1 MICNYSNCKKSY
13 FSHFFN
19 IIVDQSNAEI
29 RTLLDKNSA
38 GTQTNIRII
47 ERKDSADNSSSVIQN
62 STSITVARSAEN
74 PQKAVRHPHQK
85 FLKVTR
91 KDQRISPSESINGH
105 KENENPTIEKET
117 KNDRENGTIHTEG
130 AINHG
135 SERRMQHNSGTAV
148 KHAPRIALT
157 DAPGRRLTN
166 DLGSGE
172 PHYPGSGVKHN
183 PENGVTRD
191 QGSDVG
197 HDSKADQT
205 HGTGSIATHIA
216 KNESA
221 EPVINNKRVS
231 NQLSNSPKQVPDI
244 PHKQSTQLL
253 ITSESTT
260 TKVNNANLKITKSSG
275 TPHTNDVKKGNFS
288 SFLFEVFLPAL
299 RNITRKRMF

>member
-1 MICNYSNCKKSY
+1 M
-13 FSHFFN
+13 
-19 IIVDQSNAEI
+19 
-29 RTLLDKNSA
+29 
-38 GTQTNIRII
+38 
-47 ERKDSADNSSSVIQN
+47 IQN

-74 PQKAVRHPHQK
+74 SQKAVRHPHQK
-85 FLKVTR
+85 FLKVSG

-105 KENENPTIEKET
+105 KENPAIEKGT
-117 KNDRENGTIHTEG
+117 KNNRENGTTHTEG

-135 SERRMQHNSGTAV
+135 SERRMQHNSGSAV
-148 KHAPRIALT
+148 KHPRIAVTDAPGRRLT
-157 DAPGRRLTN
+157 DAQGRRLTN

-172 PHYPGSGVKHN
+172 PHYPGSGVKHD

-197 HDSKADQT
+197 HDTKADQT
-205 HGTGSIATHIA
+205 HGTHIA

-221 EPVINNKRVS
+221 EPVINTKRVS

-260 TKVNNANLKITKSSG
+260 AKVNKANLKITKSSG
-275 TPHTNDVKKGNFS
+275 TPLTNDVKKGNFS
-288 SFLFEVFLPAL
+288 SFFILGFPTCAK
-299 RNITRKRMF
+299 KRH

>member
-1 MICNYSNCKKSY
+1 MICNCSNCKKFY
-13 FSHFFN
+13 FSNFFN

-29 RTLLDKNSA
+29 RTLLDKNSP

-62 STSITVARSAEN
+62 STSITVARLAEN

-117 KNDRENGTIHTEG
+117 KNDRENDTTHTEG

-135 SERRMQHNSGTAV
+135 SERRMQHNSGSAV
-148 KHAPRIALT
+148 KHAPRIAVT
-157 DAPGRRLTN
+157 DGPGTRLTN

-172 PHYPGSGVKHN
+172 PHYPGSGVKHD

-197 HDSKADQT
+197 HDTKADQT
-205 HGTGSIATHIA
+205 HGTGSNATLIA
-216 KNESA
+216 KNELT
-221 EPVINNKRVS
+221 EPVINTKRVS
-231 NQLSNSPKQVPDI
+231 NQLSNSPKQVPDS

-260 TKVNNANLKITKSSG
+260 AKVNNANLKITKSSG
-275 TPHTNDVKKGNFS
+275 TPHTNGVKKGNFS
-288 SFLFEVFLPAL
+288 SFFILTFP
-299 RNITRKRMF
+299 TRATKRH

>member
-29 RTLLDKNSA
+29 RTLLDKNSP

-105 KENENPTIEKET
+105 KENENPTIQKET
-117 KNDRENGTIHTEG
+117 DRENGTMHTEG

-135 SERRMQHNSGTAV
+135 SERRMQHYSGSAV
-148 KHAPRIALT
+148 KHAPRIAVT

-166 DLGSGE
+166 DLASGE
-172 PHYPGSGVKHN
+172 PHYPGSGVKHD

-191 QGSDVG
+191 QGSDMG
-197 HDSKADQT
+197 HDTKAGQT
-205 HGTGSIATHIA
+205 HGTGSNATLIA
-216 KNESA
+216 KNELT
-221 EPVINNKRVS
+221 EPVINTKRVS
-231 NQLSNSPKQVPDI
+231 NQLSNSPKQVPDS
-244 PHKQSTQLL
+244 PHKLSTQLL

-260 TKVNNANLKITKSSG
+260 AKVNNTNLKITKSSG

-288 SFLFEVFLPAL
+288 SFFILSFRTCAK
-299 RNITRKRMF
+299 KRH